1 MKKLPEQYVNIK
13 KRFKKFFTAV
23 DNLGKVTRSSGPIDR
38 KTSHLIQL
46 AAAAAIKSEG
56 SVHSH
61 TRRAL
66 ENGATTEEIYHAIIL
81 LTSIIGFPSVSA
93 ALSWAD
99 DIIQKRQI
107 RGLST

>member
-1 MKKLPEQYVNIK
+1 MSKLPKQHASIK
-13 KRFKKFFTAV
+13 KRFKTFLTAV
-23 DNLGKVTRSSGPIDR
+23 NNLGNATRNAGPIDK

-46 AAAAAIKSEG
+46 SAAASIKSEG

-66 ENGATTEEIYHAIIL
+66 EAGATTEEIYHTIIL
-81 LTSIIGFPSVSA
+81 LTTVIGFPTVSA

-99 DIIQKRQI
+99 DIIIGKK
-107 RGLST
+107 S

>member
-1 MKKLPEQYVNIK
+1 MSELPEQYVSIK

-23 DNLGKVTRSSGPIDR
+23 DNLGKVTRNAGPIDA

-66 ENGATTEEIYHAIIL
+66 KAGAKPEEIYHTIIL
-81 LTSIIGFPSVSA
+81 LTSIIGFPTVSA
-93 ALSWAD
+93 TLSWAD
-99 DIIQKRQI
+99 DVVKKQHV
-107 RGLST
+107 

>member
-1 MKKLPEQYVNIK
+1 MGKLPDQYISIR
-13 KRFKKFFTAV
+13 KRFKKFFSAV
-23 DNLGKVTRSSGPIDR
+23 DNLGKAARNAGPINK

-66 ENGATTEEIYHAIIL
+66 ERGAKPDEIYHTIIL
-81 LTSIIGFPSVSA
+81 LTSIIGFPAVSA

-99 DIIQKRQI
+99 DIIEKKK
-107 RGLST
+107 

>member
-1 MKKLPEQYVNIK
+1 MGKLPNQYISIR
-13 KRFKKFFTAV
+13 KRFKKFYSAV
-23 DNLGKVTRSSGPIDR
+23 DNLGKATRNAGPIN
-38 KTSHLIQL
+38 KKISHLIQL

-66 ENGATTEEIYHAIIL
+66 ERGAKPDEIYHTIIL
-81 LTSIIGFPSVSA
+81 LTSIIGFPTVSA

-99 DIIQKRQI
+99 DIIEEKK
-107 RGLST
+107 